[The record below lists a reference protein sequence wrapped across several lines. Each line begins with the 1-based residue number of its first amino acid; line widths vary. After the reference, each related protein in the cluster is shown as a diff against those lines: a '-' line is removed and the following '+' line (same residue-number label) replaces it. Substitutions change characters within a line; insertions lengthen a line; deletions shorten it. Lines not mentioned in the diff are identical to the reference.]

1 MSAERGERNGR
12 NVCHDLF
19 SHQGSMREYLYSPAN
34 SRTIIYVVAPTN
46 RMKARPATE
55 NNKNA
60 VYPLVVELA
69 PLSAALPV
77 VVVMTAANKALDRV
91 QASKTFVLNVL

>member
-1 MSAERGERNGR
+1 MA
-12 NVCHDLF
+12 
-19 SHQGSMREYLYSPAN
+19 
-34 SRTIIYVVAPTN
+34 TVVD
-46 RMKARPATE
+46 RLQARPATE

-77 VVVMTAANKALDRV
+77 VVLFEGTQYSQMWSGNDSTR
-91 QASKTFVLNVL
+91 T

>member
-1 MSAERGERNGR
+1 M
-12 NVCHDLF
+12 
-19 SHQGSMREYLYSPAN
+19 
-34 SRTIIYVVAPTN
+34 YVVAPMK
-46 RMKARPATE
+46 RMTETPSIPLEVGAAAMDHLQARPATE

-77 VVVMTAANKALDRV
+77 VVLFEEPQHLRM
-91 QASKTFVLNVL
+91 

>member
-1 MSAERGERNGR
+1 MVVTVSWS
-12 NVCHDLF
+12 V
-19 SHQGSMREYLYSPAN
+19 RECFYSPAN
-34 SRTIIYVVAPTN
+34 SRTTIYVVAPTK

-55 NNKNA
+55 NNRNA

-77 VVVMTAANKALDRV
+77 VVVMTAANKALDKV

>member
-1 MSAERGERNGR
+1 MCRG
-12 NVCHDLF
+12 LF
-19 SHQGSMREYLYSPAN
+19 NRQVSVHEYIYSPAN
-34 SRTIIYVVAPTN
+34 SRTIIYVVAPTK
-46 RMKARPATE
+46 RTKARPATE

-77 VVVMTAANKALDRV
+77 VVVMTAASKALDRV

>member
-1 MSAERGERNGR
+1 
-12 NVCHDLF
+12 
-19 SHQGSMREYLYSPAN
+19 MRKCLYSPAN
-34 SRTIIYVVAPTN
+34 SRIIIYVVAPTK
-46 RMKARPATE
+46 RTTEKYHQSRRTRAVTVLDHLQARPATE

-77 VVVMTAANKALDRV
+77 VVLFAVP
-91 QASKTFVLNVL
+91 QYS